1 MFYNDDFFKRMK
13 TILRCCLDIVVDVDL
28 EASFYSSCIKRG
40 RVYFEEW
47 NWNSK
52 LQRWLSQ
59 KRPIS
64 VMFFVWTLYLMLT
77 ATSDIRCSS
86 TSSSVF

>member
-1 MFYNDDFFKRMK
+1 MR
-13 TILRCCLDIVVDVDL
+13 RCLDIVLDVNL
-28 EASFYSSCIKRG
+28 EAQFYSSCIERG
-40 RVYFEEW
+40 QVNFEEW

-77 ATSDIRCSS
+77 ATTLGVPQLRLLYFEESLQNLLR
-86 TSSSVF
+86 